1 MYQTL
6 FLHSL
11 LPVQLTQEVDFLS
24 GESTIPHKSL
34 NAPSGREERKT
45 EAGLLSTLSSY
56 LLSPYTTSSDVLTV
70 PNEEDIENTL
80 SAIDCVSSC
89 RLDELYAQVQWVSS
103 SDPSKRRRY

>member
-11 LPVQLTQEVDFLS
+11 LPLQLTQEVDFLS
-24 GESTIPHKSL
+24 GESTIPLKSL
-34 NAPSGREERKT
+34 NTTAGREERKP

-56 LLSPYTTSSDVLTV
+56 LLSPYTASNDVLTV
-70 PNEEDIENTL
+70 PSEEDIENTL

-89 RLDELYAQVQWVSS
+89 KLNDLYGQVQ
-103 SDPSKRRRY
+103 